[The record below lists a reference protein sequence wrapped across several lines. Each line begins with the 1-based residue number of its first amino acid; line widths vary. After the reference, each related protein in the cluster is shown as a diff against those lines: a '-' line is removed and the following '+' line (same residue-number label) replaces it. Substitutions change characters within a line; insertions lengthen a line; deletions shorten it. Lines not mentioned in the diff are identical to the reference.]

1 MRPEKFSRSAI
12 LLLFSAVL
20 LFSCRMMY
28 PFDEEIVFTIP
39 EGAHYATGRFLTY
52 ISDNR
57 TDFSFS
63 FDESSE
69 YDLGNSNQG
78 DINKLFGFAEKSPVN
93 IHRHS
98 ARFGWRWY
106 NDSLQIHGY
115 AYTDGTRK
123 SLLLGTADID
133 TTYSAAIIAHEDR
146 YEFIFEGISHFIERN
161 GIFTSSRKYLSYPY
175 FGGDET
181 APNEVRITLT
191 FHSS

>member
-1 MRPEKFSRSAI
+1 MSVL

-39 EGAHYATGRFLTY
+39 EGAHYSTGRFLTY

-63 FDESSE
+63 FDESAE
-69 YDLGNSNQG
+69 YDLGNSNPR

-133 TTYSAAIIAHEDR
+133 TTYSAAIIAHEDK
-146 YEFIFEGISHFIERN
+146 YEFIFEGISLFIERN